1 MHTPLRAG
9 LLAVVLFL
17 VVVFASAAPL
27 ATTRTRVDAS
37 FHSPLGHGHPSS
49 NLGQTRLSSV
59 IRIEKES
66 TFSLHDVHDSSRH
79 AQIHLEFTNEGVSP
93 ILEREVLTRR
103 SKISEH
109 FKVREPA
116 FHFDRRRFVYLAR
129 RDLEKRSGS
138 TSGYVP

>member
-9 LLAVVLFL
+9 LLAVILFL

-27 ATTRTRVDAS
+27 ATTRPPANVG
-37 FHSPLGHGHPSS
+37 FHSPLGHYSP

-59 IRIEKES
+59 IRIEKEP
-66 TFSLHDVHDSSRH
+66 TFSLHDAHDSSRH
-79 AQIHLEFTNEGVSP
+79 AQVHLESTNEGVSP

-109 FKVREPA
+109 FKVRKSV
-116 FHFDRRRFVYLAR
+116 FHFDRRRFLYLAR
-129 RDLEKRSGS
+129 RDLDKRSGS
-138 TSGYVP
+138 TSRYVP